1 MTGRFI
7 VLEGA
12 DGTGKSTQVARLAEW
27 VRAHGGVAVA
37 TREPG
42 GTANGARIRAV
53 LLDGTDALDARAEAL
68 LMAADRAQ
76 ALAELVRPAVAR
88 GEWVISDRHV
98 PSSLVYQGV
107 ARDLGVEEVA
117 RINAWATAGTAP
129 DLVVVLDLP
138 DAVADARRATREG
151 GDDRMERESGEFHAR
166 VRRAY
171 RELAA
176 TYGWELLDASGTAD
190 EVAERLAALV
200 EARLGR
206 PTSP

>member
-1 MTGRFI
+1 MTGRFV

-12 DGTGKSTQVARLAEW
+12 DGTGKSTQVTRLATW
-27 VRAHGGVAVA
+27 VRSCGGGAIA

-42 GTANGARIRAV
+42 GTVNGARIRAV
-53 LLDGTDALDARAEAL
+53 LLDGSEPLDARAEAL
-68 LMAADRAQ
+68 LMAADRAE
-76 ALAELVRPAVAR
+76 ALAEIVRPALAR
-88 GEWVISDRHV
+88 GDWVISDRHV

-117 RINAWATAGTAP
+117 RINDWATAGTTP

-138 DAVADARRATREG
+138 DGLADDRRATRDG
-151 GDDRMERESGEFHAR
+151 GDDRMERESGDFHLR

-171 RELAA
+171 RDLAA
-176 TYGWELLDASGTAD
+176 SRGWALLDASGTAD
-190 EVAERLAALV
+190 EVGERLIALV

-206 PTSP
+206 PTPS

>member
-1 MTGRFI
+1 MTGRFV

-12 DGTGKSTQVARLAEW
+12 DGTGKSTQVARLVDW
-27 VRAHGGVAVA
+27 VRSHGGSARA

-53 LLDGTDALDARAEAL
+53 LLDGSDPLDARAEAL

-76 ALAELVRPAVAR
+76 ALTELVRPALAR

-107 ARDLGVEEVA
+107 ARGLGVDEVA
-117 RINAWATAGTAP
+117 RINAWATAGTEP

-138 DAVADARRATREG
+138 DDLADTRRAARDG
-151 GDDRMERESGEFHAR
+151 GDDRMERESGAFHER

-176 TYGWELLDASGTAD
+176 SEGWAMLDASGAAD
-190 EVAERLAALV
+190 VVGDRLVELV

-206 PTSP
+206 PSPS

>member
-1 MTGRFI
+1 MTGRFV

-12 DGTGKSTQVARLAEW
+12 DGTGKSTQVARLATW
-27 VRAHGGVAVA
+27 VRSCGGAAIA

-42 GTANGARIRAV
+42 GTVNGARIRAV
-53 LLDGTDALDARAEAL
+53 LLDGSEPLDARAEAL
-68 LMAADRAQ
+68 LMAADRAE
-76 ALAELVRPAVAR
+76 ALAEIVRPALAR
-88 GEWVISDRHV
+88 GDWVISDRHV

-117 RINAWATAGTAP
+117 RINEWATSGTTP
-129 DLVVVLDLP
+129 DLVVVLDLT
-138 DAVADARRATREG
+138 DGLADDRRATRDG
-151 GDDRMERESGEFHAR
+151 GDDRLERESGDFHLR

-176 TYGWELLDASGTAD
+176 SRGWALLDASGTAD
-190 EVAERLAALV
+190 EVGERLIALV

-206 PTSP
+206 PTPS

>member
-1 MTGRFI
+1 VTGRFV

-12 DGTGKSTQVARLAEW
+12 DGTGKSTQVACLVEW
-27 VRAHGGVAVA
+27 VRSHGGSALA

-53 LLDGTDALDARAEAL
+53 LLDGTEPLDARAEAL

-76 ALAELVRPAVAR
+76 ALTELVRPALAR

-107 ARDLGVEEVA
+107 ARGLGVEEVA
-117 RINAWATAGTAP
+117 RINAWATAGTVP

-138 DAVADARRATREG
+138 GDLADTRRATRDG
-151 GDDRMERESGEFHAR
+151 GDDRMERESGVFHER

-171 RELAA
+171 RDLAA
-176 TYGWELLDASGTAD
+176 SEGWAVVDASGPAD
-190 EVAERLAALV
+190 EVADRLVALV

-206 PTSP
+206 PSPS

>member
-12 DGTGKSTQVARLAEW
+12 DGTGKSTQVARLADW
-27 VRAHGGVAVA
+27 VRARGGHAVA

-42 GTANGARIRAV
+42 GTANGARIRTV
-53 LLDGTDALDARAEAL
+53 LLDGTEALDARAEAL

-76 ALAELVRPAVAR
+76 ALSELVRPALER

-107 ARDLGVEEVA
+107 ARDLGVDEVG
-117 RINAWATAGTAP
+117 RINAWATAGTTP

-138 DAVADARRATREG
+138 DDVADARRAARDG
-151 GDDRMERESGEFHAR
+151 DDDRMERESGVVHAR
-166 VRRAY
+166 VRQAY
-171 RELAA
+171 RDLAA
-176 TYGWELLDASGTAD
+176 SEGWELLDASGSAD
-190 EVAERLAALV
+190 EVGARLAALV

-206 PTSP
+206 PTPS